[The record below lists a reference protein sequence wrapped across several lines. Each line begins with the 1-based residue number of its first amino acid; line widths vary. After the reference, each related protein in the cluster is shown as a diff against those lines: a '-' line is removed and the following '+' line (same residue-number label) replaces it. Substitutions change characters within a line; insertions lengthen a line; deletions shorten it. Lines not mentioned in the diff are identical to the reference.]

1 MTPLINGPGTYTFSL
16 TDPATGCMTS
26 DEIIVLENTTLPDVI
41 IGSPDTLTCLVSQVM
56 LLAEP
61 VNYSGTLSYQWSTTN
76 GQIIGSATTNPIT
89 VNTAGTYSLQ
99 WTVPENGC
107 TNSIIQVVIENVI
120 LPLADAGMDTGIP
133 CNGQD
138 LQLDGSGSFGQGNL
152 TYQWATTN
160 GSILSGGNSSM
171 PIIGQAGTYQLT
183 VLDDENGCQATDA
196 IVISS
201 TGSFSASFNLVPPL
215 CSTPGTFTLLPS
227 GGTPPVMM
235 TIAGIAGSYSTGQ
248 SVQLASGSWPITVT
262 DGSGCVFD
270 TVISMPTSQSLLLT
284 APGKVSLSPGA
295 TGQIK
300 LIVNVPPTQISEVS
314 WSPANG
320 IGATSDPLIWTVSVS
335 SSTSYQVIVK
345 TFDGCTATATIQVD
359 LVTDPPVLFI
369 PNAFSPK
376 DINGINDVFFPL
388 SRPGTITTIK
398 NMAIYDRWG
407 NNLFLREDFPP
418 DDSTYGWDGSYRSKS
433 LDPGVYIWVI
443 EVVLPDGDIRVY
455 KGEVTLF

>member
-1 MTPLINGPGTYTFSL
+1 
-16 TDPATGCMTS
+16 
-26 DEIIVLENTTLPDVI
+26 
-41 IGSPDTLTCLVSQVM
+41 
-56 LLAEP
+56 
-61 VNYSGTLSYQWSTTN
+61 
-76 GQIIGSATTNPIT
+76 
-89 VNTAGTYSLQ
+89 
-99 WTVPENGC
+99 
-107 TNSIIQVVIENVI
+107 
-120 LPLADAGMDTGIP
+120 
-133 CNGQD
+133 
-138 LQLDGSGSFGQGNL
+138 
-152 TYQWATTN
+152 
-160 GSILSGGNSSM
+160 
-171 PIIGQAGTYQLT
+171 
-183 VLDDENGCQATDA
+183 
-196 IVISS
+196 
-201 TGSFSASFNLVPPL
+201 
-215 CSTPGTFTLLPS
+215 
-227 GGTPPVMM
+227 M
-235 TIAGIAGSYSTGQ
+235 TIAGVAGNYGTGQ

-300 LIVNVPPTQISEVS
+300 LIVNVPPTQIAEVS

-345 TFDGCTATATIQVD
+345 TIDGCTASATIQVD
-359 LVTDPPVLFI
+359 VVTEPPVLFI

-418 DDSTYGWDGSYRSKS
+418 DDSTYGWDGSYRNKS
-433 LDPGVYIWVI
+433 MDPGVYIWVI